1 MQLNEKQLEK
11 ITGAIITSFVNLHFL
26 EEIKSSRLVKHKVKN
41 NLNKTLN
48 DLIQI
53 ERKYFDEIESIDD
66 DNLSDKLVANK
77 LEFVKWLLN
86 NYSYNDFTK
95 LQEVCLAYTTDRKK
109 VTDITDSIL
118 KDSGAEVIN

>member
-26 EEIKSSRLVKHKVKN
+26 EEIKLSRLVKHKVKN

-109 VTDITDSIL
+109 VTDITDNIL

>member
-26 EEIKSSRLVKHKVKN
+26 EEIKLSRLVKHKVKN

>member
-26 EEIKSSRLVKHKVKN
+26 EEIKLSRLVKHKVKN

-118 KDSGAEVIN
+118 KDSGAEVLN